1 MACSLKWLRRVM
13 KDLKSLSLASAVV
26 TASYSTAN
34 ADFLD
39 DLFGGSDQAP
49 HAAVP
54 GRAVKRQ
61 YDTTPRERAPR
72 RVSRVKSE
80 VQFMPV
86 AQSKGRTDH
95 RERELTTVAKADSRA
110 SSAGSKPVVL
120 ALCAPESTLAGAS
133 APLLLAYD
141 KTLRNGDILVTDSGV
156 QVFRGHSACPHEARD
171 FIALSS
177 ANMPKGKRSM
187 LLALEESMKHSSG
200 YSVSVKFDT
209 H

>member
-1 MACSLKWLRRVM
+1 M
-13 KDLKSLSLASAVV
+13 KDLKRLSLASVVV
-26 TASYSTAN
+26 TASCSTAN

-39 DLFGGSDQAP
+39 DLFGGNDQAP
-49 HAAVP
+49 HAAVQ
-54 GRAVKRQ
+54 GHAVKRHF
-61 YDTTPRERAPR
+61 DRTPRERAPR
-72 RVSRVKSE
+72 REFRVKSE
-80 VQFMPV
+80 VQFMSFV
-86 AQSKGRTDH
+86 RSKGRPEH
-95 RERELTTVAKADSRA
+95 RERELTTVAKTDNSA
-110 SSAGSKPVVL
+110 SSAGSKPVVA
-120 ALCAPESTLAGAS
+120 ALCAPESTVAGAS

-187 LLALEESMKHSSG
+187 LLALEESMKHLSG
-200 YSVSVKFDT
+200 YSVTAKFDT

>member
-1 MACSLKWLRRVM
+1 MACSLKRLRGVM

-26 TASYSTAN
+26 AASCSTAN

-49 HAAVP
+49 HAAVQ
-54 GRAVKRQ
+54 GRAVKRH

-72 RVSRVKSE
+72 RESRVKSE

-86 AQSKGRTDH
+86 ARSKGRTDH
-95 RERELTTVAKADSRA
+95 QERELTTLAKTDDSA
-110 SSAGSKPVVL
+110 SSAGSKPVVS
-120 ALCAPESTLAGAS
+120 ALCAPESTVAGAS
-133 APLLLAYD
+133 APILLAYD
-141 KTLRNGDILVTDSGV
+141 KTLRNGDILVTDSGG
-156 QVFRGHSACPHEARD
+156 QVFRGPSACPHEARD

-187 LLALEESMKHSSG
+187 LLALEESLKHASG
-200 YSVSVKFDT
+200 YSVSVKFYT